1 MTKETATYVGYL
13 SSPVGWLEIKADTKG
28 ITQVY
33 FQEEKNLPEN
43 PNKHVE
49 KAIKEFN
56 EYFAGKREK
65 FTVKLNPTGT
75 DFQKKVWDELLKIP
89 FGRTTSY
96 FDLSNK
102 LGDVKA
108 IRAVGTANGKNPIAI
123 IVPCHRVVGRDGSL
137 TGYAGGLERKKWL
150 INFEQQFEQKTLF
163 DE

>member
-1 MTKETATYVGYL
+1 MTKESATYVGYI
-13 SSPVGWLEIKADTKG
+13 SSPVGWLEIKANDDG
-28 ITQVY
+28 ITQVE
-33 FQEEKNLPEN
+33 FKDENRLPEN
-43 PNKHVE
+43 TNKHIE
-49 KAIKEFN
+49 KAIKEFT
-56 EYFAGKREK
+56 EYFEGKREK
-65 FTVKLNPTGT
+65 FTVKLNPRGT
-75 DFQKKVWDELLKIP
+75 DFQKKVWGELLRIP

-96 FDLSNK
+96 FDLSNQ

-123 IVPCHRVVGRDGSL
+123 IIPCHRVVGRDGSL